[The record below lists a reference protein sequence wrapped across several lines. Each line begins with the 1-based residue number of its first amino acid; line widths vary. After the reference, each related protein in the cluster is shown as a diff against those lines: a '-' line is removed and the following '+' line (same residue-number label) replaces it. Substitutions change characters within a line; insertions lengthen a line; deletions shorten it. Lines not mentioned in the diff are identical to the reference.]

1 MFEKKMVNGVEVIEL
16 SNAYGKAEVATLG
29 AHVLRSE
36 ETRLNSSH
44 SRVSRM
50 PSSA

>member
-1 MFEKKMVNGVEVIEL
+1 MKLWTLAFVFTAALGL
-16 SNAYGKAEVATLG
+16 SKAD
-29 AHVLRSE
+29 RKS
-36 ETRLNSSH
+36 TRLNSSH